1 MLDLQWQRG
10 KEGERGGGR
19 ERGREGERLR
29 ITSLKKTSSGKS
41 FKVFFLDFV
50 TFFLW
55 NVFLTKII
63 PDERISRPKS
73 LPNKHVFRR
82 HIYVKK
88 KPLRMTFHQVIVA
101 MIVKI
106 FIEISIKMYF
116 HYCFTIQVLIEVEN
130 GKVAKC

>member
-1 MLDLQWQRG
+1 MDFFNRWPIFYWWSLISRVLAFIFNKITYAWLAMA
-10 KEGERGGGR
+10 EREGGR

-82 HIYVKK
+82 HIFMLKK
-88 KPLRMTFHQVIVA
+88 TFKNDIPLGNSSNDCKNLYR
-101 MIVKI
+101 
-106 FIEISIKMYF
+106 
-116 HYCFTIQVLIEVEN
+116 N
-130 GKVAKC
+130 